1 MIVKDEFPYNNE
13 SNKSEMVKSNEAYLI
28 FTS

>member
-1 MIVKDEFPYNNE
+1 MIVKDEFPYKDE
-13 SNKSEMVKSNEAYLI
+13 PNKSEMVKSNETYLI